1 MSTDLGGRVVVLAGG
16 LSPERDVSIRSG
28 RRVAEALRLRGVAV
42 DTLDV
47 DGALLGALAA
57 DRPACVVPL
66 LHGAP
71 GEDGALRGVLDVLGL
86 PYVGSSPTACRA
98 TFDKPVAS
106 ATLGAAG
113 IAVPDSVVL
122 AATTFRELGAGAVL
136 TAVEQALGLPLMVKP
151 TRGGSS
157 LGASVVR
164 AASELPAAMM
174 AAFAY
179 GEIVLIERYVAGTEV
194 AVSVLETDAGPV
206 ALPVVEIAPD
216 GGFYDYGAR
225 YTAGATEF
233 FVPARLPA
241 DVVAACA
248 DAALT
253 AHRVLGLTHWSR
265 SDLIVDA
272 DGRPWFLE
280 ANVAPGMTET
290 STYPQALSA
299 AGLDLGAVTLE
310 LVSRAM
316 GTTA

>member
-1 MSTDLGGRVVVLAGG
+1 
-16 LSPERDVSIRSG
+16 
-28 RRVAEALRLRGVAV
+28 
-42 DTLDV
+42 
-47 DGALLGALAA
+47 
-57 DRPACVVPL
+57 
-66 LHGAP
+66 
-71 GEDGALRGVLDVLGL
+71 
-86 PYVGSSPTACRA
+86 
-98 TFDKPVAS
+98 
-106 ATLGAAG
+106 
-113 IAVPDSVVL
+113 
-122 AATTFRELGAGAVL
+122 
-136 TAVEQALGLPLMVKP
+136 
-151 TRGGSS
+151 
-157 LGASVVR
+157 
-164 AASELPAAMM
+164 
-174 AAFAY
+174 
-179 GEIVLIERYVAGTEV
+179 
-194 AVSVLETDAGPV
+194 
-206 ALPVVEIAPD
+206 VVEIAPD

-299 AGLDLGAVTLE
+299 AGLDLGAVTLD